1 MEIKNE
7 VVNQRNIFVIIF
19 FKINDFYLTRR
30 FYRDED
36 VNIKVLSRSLKLCSR
51 SYFCVCMRVF
61 CCIIWNVTMCLFVL
75 PTGLRKVY
83 PYYFTFTTFTKGRW
97 VGEKILDVFA
107 REFRAHPA
115 EEYVSILLNRMLLL
129 LPLNESSGAHKLV
142 RFRQWKIDFHSAL
155 WHLTRPTL
163 YWFSTETFVCIQH
176 PTELFILGYSKT

>member
-1 MEIKNE
+1 
-7 VVNQRNIFVIIF
+7 
-19 FKINDFYLTRR
+19 
-30 FYRDED
+30 
-36 VNIKVLSRSLKLCSR
+36 
-51 SYFCVCMRVF
+51 MRVF
-61 CCIIWNVTMCLFVL
+61 CYIIWNVTMCLFVL

-155 WHLTRPTL
+155 WQLTRPTL

-176 PTELFILGYSKT
+176 STELFILGHSKTYPVTMETYLWRGLLILTKALTAYFYFSAEKPTHTLSDSFRRDVSRLEL